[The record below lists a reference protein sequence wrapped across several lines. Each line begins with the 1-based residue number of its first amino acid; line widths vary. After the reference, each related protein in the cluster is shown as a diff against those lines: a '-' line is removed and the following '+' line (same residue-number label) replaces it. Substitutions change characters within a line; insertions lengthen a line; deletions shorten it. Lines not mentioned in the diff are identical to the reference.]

1 MVITPRYLVLF
12 RNIILDKGSQSPSMI
27 AKLESMTLAN
37 ETMDDSLVLMK
48 ASEDEDFNLLSEKE
62 VLTQIED
69 HSETPDTDPRKK
81 NLRDV
86 KSQIRAILSV
96 LPISRALRHGSLMD
110 VLRAESM
117 VSFLFL
123 FAFSLSMLLILGVC
137 LFQAISVFETRE
149 LVTQVA
155 EVTRLLRLVEEPYRQ
170 GNYGLLYDELIQV
183 APQLC

>member
-1 MVITPRYLVLF
+1 
-12 RNIILDKGSQSPSMI
+12 
-27 AKLESMTLAN
+27 
-37 ETMDDSLVLMK
+37 
-48 ASEDEDFNLLSEKE
+48 
-62 VLTQIED
+62 
-69 HSETPDTDPRKK
+69 
-81 NLRDV
+81 
-86 KSQIRAILSV
+86 
-96 LPISRALRHGSLMD
+96 
-110 VLRAESM
+110 M

-149 LVTQVA
+149 VVTQVA